1 MLQFGTG
8 PREKNRSLRWQALA
22 ARWSLHCDGWFDTS
36 KIDETACRFQVYI
49 HFHARFWRSL
59 VLQMDLQFAVDDTV
73 PRLDFLCVCYR
84 WSKRSPVPSSCC
96 QCQDAS
102 SYISWF
108 SIAQCDFAP
117 FGVGP
122 SQSVPGDTA
131 CRNFWRN
138 SALVSQTVTT
148 MAGKSYQR
156 MSERER
162 EKQQKE
168 YNHYNFRVVFWSL
181 CCLAVRSGTLAFFEL
196 LLFRK
201 VCRNSSKENCK
212 KTVLDWIGMFWFQ
225 IACDSGIEEIPTW
238 LPREGHQVLLEAAFI
253 SFHIIRSWS
262 FELGRLNQRRI
273 LARSLDQER
282 HEAQRLCGAV
292 EGTDG
297 HGDFSI
303 DLFVWIN
310 SYKAHR
316 QFDQADIV
324 SYWIILFY
332 CIISN
337 IYCYFLLGS
346 AMVILSVSSS
356 LSFRNPLQSHG
367 SDEQQGG
374 WSHVAREVVDW
385 SRERQTFAQNKRSAE
400 SRKEWMNIHDYS
412 CIGNGTIV
420 GVFHNGHWKTMEK
433 SGWQGIYKINWRD
446 LSELN
451 CRMLAMKYE
460 MQE

>member
-1 MLQFGTG
+1 MIPVLRKYQHDY
-8 PREKNRSLRWQALA
+8 REK
-22 ARWSLHCDGWFDTS
+22 D
-36 KIDETACRFQVYI
+36 I
-49 HFHARFWRSL
+49 
-59 VLQMDLQFAVDDTV
+59 
-73 PRLDFLCVCYR
+73 
-84 WSKRSPVPSSCC
+84 
-96 QCQDAS
+96 
-102 SYISWF
+102 
-108 SIAQCDFAP
+108 
-117 FGVGP
+117 
-122 SQSVPGDTA
+122 
-131 CRNFWRN
+131 
-138 SALVSQTVTT
+138 
-148 MAGKSYQR
+148 KSYWR
-156 MSERER
+156 LPLHHFTS
-162 EKQQKE
+162 
-168 YNHYNFRVVFWSL
+168 Y
-181 CCLAVRSGTLAFFEL
+181 AVG
-196 LLFRK
+196 
-201 VCRNSSKENCK
+201 
-212 KTVLDWIGMFWFQ
+212 VLNLDVSI
-225 IACDSGIEEIPTW
+225 
-238 LPREGHQVLLEAAFI
+238 REG
-253 SFHIIRSWS
+253 
-262 FELGRLNQRRI
+262 I

-303 DLFVWIN
+303 YLFVWIN

-316 QFDQADIV
+316 QFDRADIV
-324 SYWIILFY
+324 SYWIILSY

-433 SGWQGIYKINWRD
+433 SGWAFIKSIEGISRSWTVGCWLWSMKCRSRSGHTSTLHTGMLFGHGMGQLTQLQVHAVLRD
-446 LSELN
+446 SNAWICFRLRFSKNDSISYFGRLVTLRLVGSMTDIMQTRHESYCMLWPKLN
-451 CRMLAMKYE
+451 IDTFWICLIFNVLWLAFGLLPSLLTR
-460 MQE
+460 Q